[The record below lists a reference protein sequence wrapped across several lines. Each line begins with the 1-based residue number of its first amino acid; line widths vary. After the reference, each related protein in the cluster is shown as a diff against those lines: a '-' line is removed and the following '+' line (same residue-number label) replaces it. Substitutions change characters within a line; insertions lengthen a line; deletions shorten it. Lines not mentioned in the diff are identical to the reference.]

1 MNSLQLQQHIDAL
14 RQQTSAA
21 HARLNSLG
29 QAVSQS
35 QGNDAILQQEL
46 RRLQQNQ
53 SELANALSRIEAQRS
68 GDPQHIRYVE
78 QIPGRRVPFDL
89 LVNISIGA
97 NVTSQ
102 QPATTLISQDG
113 PFVAVARYA
122 IFQSAL
128 QFNVT
133 DPETNNTAGFQGRSY
148 GRYRPIHSA
157 WDLNDGNPQYQ
168 PVVGGAFPGTG
179 NAIYASPS
187 NHSSFR
193 SMEFDGLINFQN
205 QGSGYQRQ
213 NIDVPSAFYT
223 QEINSPFSLAAL
235 DFFER
240 GEVLEWKVTP
250 LHVNNP
256 PAGNVRGFAT
266 GGFYPFINS
275 QYDVHEGILD
285 PYIEDQE
292 TDPVNRIPDGILT
305 IGFHGYRIIQ
315 PPGVV
320 SFT

>member
-1 MNSLQLQQHIDAL
+1 MDLVRHIEEL
-14 RQQTSAA
+14 KRQSQAA
-21 HARLNSLG
+21 HARLNGLG
-29 QAVSQS
+29 QAVSQA
-35 QGNDAILQQEL
+35 QGNDAVFQQHIQ
-46 RRLQQNQ
+46 RLQQNQ
-53 SELANALSRIEAQRS
+53 QELANALARIEAQRS
-68 GDPQHIRYVE
+68 GDPQNVRYIE

-89 LVNISIGA
+89 TVNIAIGA

-102 QPATTLISQDG
+102 QPATTTISQDG
-113 PFVAVARYA
+113 PFIAVARYA

-128 QFNVT
+128 EFNVT
-133 DPETNNTAGFQGRSY
+133 DPETSNTASFQGRSY
-148 GRYRPIHSA
+148 GRFRPVHSA
-157 WDLNDGNPQYQ
+157 WDLNDANPQYQ

-179 NAIYASPS
+179 NPIYASPS
-187 NHSSFR
+187 NHSNFR
-193 SMEFDGLINFQN
+193 TMQFDGLVNFQN
-205 QGSGYQRQ
+205 QGSGYMRQ
-213 NIDVPSAFYT
+213 NIDVPTAFYT
-223 QEINSPFSLAAL
+223 QQINEPFPLAAL

-275 QYDVHEGILD
+275 QYDVHEGISD

-292 TDPVNRIPDGILT
+292 SDPVNRLPNGILT

-320 SFT
+320 SF

>member
-1 MNSLQLQQHIDAL
+1 MNSLEQHLHQL
-14 RQQTSAA
+14 RQQTAAA
-21 HARLNSLG
+21 HAKLNALG
-29 QAVSQS
+29 SQTQGNQAVFERE
-35 QGNDAILQQEL
+35 LQ
-46 RRLQQNQ
+46 RMKQNQ
-53 SELANALSRIEAQRS
+53 QELANALSRIEAQRS

-89 LVNISIGA
+89 IVNINMGA

-102 QPATTLISQDG
+102 QPASTLISQDG

-122 IFQSAL
+122 TFQSAME
-128 QFNVT
+128 FNVT
-133 DPETNNTAGFQGRSY
+133 DPETNNTAAFQGRSY
-148 GRYRPIHSA
+148 GRFRPIHSA
-157 WDLNDGNPQYQ
+157 WDLNDGNPGYQ
-168 PVVGGAFPGTG
+168 PVVGAAMPGQG
-179 NAIYASPS
+179 SPIYASPS
-187 NHSSFR
+187 NHSNFR
-193 SMEFDGLINFQN
+193 SMQFDGVVNFQN

-213 NIDVPSAFYT
+213 NIDVPTSFYT
-223 QEINSPFSLAAL
+223 QEINSPFPLAAL

-266 GGFYPFINS
+266 GGFYPFLNS
-275 QYDVHEGILD
+275 QYDVHEGIMD
-285 PYIEDQE
+285 QYIEGQE
-292 TDPVNRIPDGILT
+292 TDPVNRMPNGILT

-320 SFT
+320 SYT